1 MPNGTNTFK
10 FKGQTY
16 GLETIFSR
24 SEAAN
29 LTYKAFGQEKNL
41 LTKLLKL
48 GFMVYGSVVY
58 HPSCWTPL
66 DLDPDTFKACK
77 YTTQMG
83 NIRFGKIESV
93 EKRR

>member
-1 MPNGTNTFK
+1 MPNGENTFK

-24 SEAAN
+24 SEAAGMI
-29 LTYKAFGQEKNL
+29 YKAFGQEKSF

-48 GFMVYGSVVY
+48 GFMVYKGFVY
-58 HPSCWTPL
+58 HPSQWTP
-66 DLDPDTFKACK
+66 DSSDAFKACK
-77 YTTQMG
+77 HMTTKG
-83 NIRFGKIESV
+83 NIRFGSVESI